1 MSISGIR
8 MERLRIG
15 VYIIV
20 PVLAVLIYSQPVVHE
35 GALRSRRYVV
45 YNESDIPDFKSAVKK
60 LREEKSHQ
68 VAGDNYKENS
78 GNSIPSSS
86 STSASSL
93 R

>member
-1 MSISGIR
+1 MSASGIR

-20 PVLAVLIYSQPVVHE
+20 PILAVLIYSQPVVHE

-45 YNESDIPDFKSAVKK
+45 YQGSDLPDFKPAVKK
-60 LREEKSHQ
+60 IREEKRL
-68 VAGDNYKENS
+68 ADKENGSENVS
-78 GNSIPSSS
+78 GS
-86 STSASSL
+86 STSNL